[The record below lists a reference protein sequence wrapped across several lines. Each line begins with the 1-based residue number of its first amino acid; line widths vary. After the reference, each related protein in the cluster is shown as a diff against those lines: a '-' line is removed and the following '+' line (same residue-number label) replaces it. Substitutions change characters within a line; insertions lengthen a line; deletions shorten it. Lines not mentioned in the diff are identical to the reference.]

1 VVAAAIRGRTAR
13 RVSSSPCLNVVK
25 AALRETAFLE
35 TILRV
40 AVRETVFR
48 NMVVVV
54 VVMIK

>member
-25 AALRETAFLE
+25 AALREALE
-35 TILRV
+35 TTLLV